1 MDLEALE
8 WLDKLIL
15 QQRGGDRLSELQRTL
30 IELVWQGL
38 TYPQIA
44 DRYGCTEGHAKDVG
58 SDLWKLLSQVLGDRI
73 TKKNLRVTLLRH
85 LKTQSIQPQLEILGF
100 VGRGAA
106 VDQINTLQAQGHKVI
121 MIQGGGGLGKTT
133 LAQHYVQAQ
142 GFEVVLEL
150 LMAKETQNITP
161 AERVVEEWLKHD
173 FQDETG
179 LDFGISLERLKRH
192 LRQRRVGILID
203 NLEPALDAQGQFL
216 PHHRHYVDL
225 LSVLAS
231 PQHQGITLLTSRDR
245 LCEPSVTVQHYRLP
259 GLTVEAWQQFFA
271 LQMSVHGSTLE
282 AMHHAYGG
290 NAKAMGILAGAI
302 QTEYDGD
309 MAAYWQ
315 HCQHDLL
322 APTDLKNLIDSQ
334 LHRLQQQ
341 EPNAF
346 ALFCRLG
353 CYRYQDIPA
362 VPLAGVL
369 TLLWDIPEPQRR
381 PALVALQNRSL
392 IESHKGTYSLHP
404 ALREAAIASHQ
415 ESAHL
420 HPSSDWLTAH
430 AQAATFWRDQATSI
444 QTTQDALTALEAYYH
459 YLAIQDYGKAG
470 RVILKSRLNQWN
482 QHLPLGS
489 TLYRM
494 GLLQPLLSAIPAV
507 LQPLRDDYTLSELH
521 NILGDVYWITGRVQ
535 DAITS
540 QETAIQLSAQALT
553 QYAEAPEHAKAR
565 YYYTM
570 LGIDSRLSIGLYCL
584 DLWELERAAACFETV
599 IVQVHGTEYARW
611 AEKASVCLALA
622 QSYLG
627 QTKAAHQKADAIYH
641 TLFFERPLENRGSAA
656 YFIQLLGQAYVNL
669 GRFEIAKALFEK
681 ALSFS
686 ESSHYTQVQGK
697 TLTGL
702 AIMQRQQG
710 EYTTAIA
717 THHQAIQLLE
727 NLGAKCDLAEAYYQL
742 GVTHQ
747 AAKIPESV
755 EALEQAIALFEAISA
770 PRQVA
775 KVMATRS
782 PHP

>member
-8 WLDKLIL
+8 WLDQLVLEKM
-15 QQRGGDRLSELQRTL
+15 GDRLSELQRTL
-30 IELVWQGL
+30 LVQVCQGR
-38 TYPQIA
+38 TYPEIA

-58 SDLWKLLSQVLGDRI
+58 SDLWKLLSEVLGDRI
-73 TKKNLRVTLLRH
+73 TKKNLRVSLLRH
-85 LKTQSIQPQLEILGF
+85 FNTPIVQSVPEATGF
-100 VGRGAA
+100 VGRDGA
-106 VDQINTLQAQGHKVI
+106 ITHLTTLTQQGHKIIV
-121 MIQGGGGLGKTT
+121 IQGEGGLGKTT
-133 LAQHYVQAQ
+133 LAQHYLQAQ

-150 LMAKETQNITP
+150 LMAKDTQNITP
-161 AERVVEEWLKHD
+161 AERVVEEWLKQD

-179 LDFGISLERLKRH
+179 LGFGISLERLKRH

-203 NLEPALDAQGQFL
+203 NLEPALDSQGQFL

-231 PQHQGITLLTSRDR
+231 PQGQSLTLVTSRDR
-245 LCEPSVTVQHYRLP
+245 LCEPSITLHHYRLP
-259 GLTVEAWQQFFA
+259 GLALPAWTQFFA
-271 LQMSVHGSTLE
+271 PQMSVQESTLQ

-309 MAAYWQ
+309 MVAYWQ
-315 HCQHDLL
+315 QSQDALL

-334 LHRLQQQ
+334 LQRLQHQNLYAYQ
-341 EPNAF
+341 
-346 ALFCRLG
+346 LFCRLG
-353 CYRYQDIPA
+353 CYRYQDVPT

-381 PALVALQNRSL
+381 SALIALQNRSL
-392 IESHKGTYSLHP
+392 IESYKGTYDLHP
-404 ALREAAIASHQ
+404 ALREAAIARLQPSPDWIP
-415 ESAHL
+415 AH
-420 HPSSDWLTAH
+420 T
-430 AQAATFWRDQATSI
+430 QAATFWRDQVISI
-444 QTTQDALTALEAYYH
+444 QTTQDALGALEAHYH
-459 YLAIQDYGKAG
+459 YLAIEDYGKAG

-494 GLLQPLLSAIPAV
+494 GLLQPLLNAIPNI
-507 LQPLRDDYTLSELH
+507 LKPLPNDHTLSELH

-535 DAITS
+535 AAIQA
-540 QETAIQLSAQALT
+540 QENAIQLSAQALT
-553 QYAEAPEHAKAR
+553 QYPEAPEHTKAR

-570 LGIDSRLSIGLYCL
+570 VGIDSRLSIGLYCL
-584 DLWELERAAACFETV
+584 DLWELERAAQCFEQV
-599 IVQVHGTEYARW
+599 MLQVHGTPHERW

-622 QSYLG
+622 QSHLG
-627 QTKAAHQKADAIYH
+627 QSKAAHQKADAIYH

-656 YFIQLLGQAYVNL
+656 YFIQILGQTYVNL
-669 GRFEIAKALFEK
+669 GQFEIAKTLFDK

-702 AIMQRQQG
+702 AIMQRHQG
-710 EYTTAIA
+710 EFEAAIA
-717 THHQAIQLLE
+717 ALHLAIQRLE

-742 GVTHQ
+742 GMTYQ
-747 AAKIPESV
+747 AMHHPESE
-755 EALEQAIALFEAISA
+755 EALKQAIALFESISA
-770 PRQVA
+770 PRQVE
-775 KVMATRS
+775 KVRKTLQ
-782 PHP
+782 P

>member
-8 WLDKLIL
+8 WLDQLIL
-15 QQRGGDRLSELQRTL
+15 QQTGDRLSELQRTL
-30 IELVWQGL
+30 IELVGQDL

-58 SDLWKLLSQVLGDRI
+58 SDLWKLLSEVLGDRI
-73 TKKNLRVTLLRH
+73 TKKNLRVALLRH
-85 LKTQSIQPQLEILGF
+85 FKAQSIQPQIEILGF

-106 VDQINTLQAQGHKVI
+106 IAQINALQAQGHKVI
-121 MIQGGGGLGKTT
+121 VIQGSGGLGKTT
-133 LAQHYVQAQ
+133 LAQHYLQAQ
-142 GFEVVLEL
+142 GYEVVLEL
-150 LMAKETQNITP
+150 LMAKESQNLTP
-161 AERVVEEWLKHD
+161 AERVVEEWLKHN

-245 LCEPSVTVQHYRLP
+245 LCEPCITVQHYHLP
-259 GLTVEAWQQFFA
+259 GLALEAWQQFFTP
-271 LQMSVHGSTLE
+271 QMPIHEPTLE

-315 HCQHDLL
+315 HSQNDLL

-334 LHRLQQQ
+334 LHRLRQQ
-341 EPNAF
+341 EPHAF
-346 ALFCRLG
+346 TLFCRLG

-362 VPLAGVL
+362 VPLEGVL
-369 TLLWDIPEPQRR
+369 TLLWDIPQAQRR

-392 IESHKGTYSLHP
+392 IESHKGAYSLHP
-404 ALREAAIASHQ
+404 ALREAAIIRL
-415 ESAHL
+415 HL
-420 HPSSDWLTAH
+420 SPDWLTAH
-430 AQAATFWRDQATSI
+430 TQAATFWRDQAAASI
-444 QTTQDALTALEAYYH
+444 QTTQDALGALEAYYH

-470 RVILKSRLNQWN
+470 RVILKSRLNQWH

-494 GLLQPLLSAIPAV
+494 GLLQPLLNAIPAV
-507 LQPLRDDYTLSELH
+507 LQPLHNDHTLSELH
-521 NILGDVYWITGRVQ
+521 NILGDVYWITGRVH

-553 QYAEAPEHAKAR
+553 HYAESPEHAKAR

-584 DLWELERAAACFETV
+584 DLWELERAVTCFEAV
-599 IVQVHGTEYARW
+599 IVQVHGTKYARW

-622 QSYLG
+622 QSQLG
-627 QTKAAHQKADAIYH
+627 QSQAAHQKADAIYH
-641 TLFFERPLENRGSAA
+641 TLFFERPIENRGSAA

-669 GRFEIAKALFEK
+669 GRFEIAQALFEK

-702 AIMQRQQG
+702 AMMQRQQG
-710 EYTTAIA
+710 DYATAIA
-717 THHQAIQLLE
+717 THHQAIQRLE

-742 GVTHQ
+742 GVTYQ
-747 AAKIPESV
+747 AVESAENV
-755 EALEQAIALFEAISA
+755 GVLKQAIALFESISA
-770 PRQVA
+770 PRQVK
-775 KVMATRS
+775 KVLATLALNA
-782 PHP
+782 